1 MSLLDKSGFDMLTNV
16 LFDMNNTGNFSL
28 SILTDKDGL
37 PIVSASSDGSVP
49 EKQAAVIGFIRKSS
63 VQVSKLLGWEELEEI
78 TYSFSN
84 GFILVNR
91 PFFVKDNQLTL
102 ASIVKNKEGQ
112 FRDIMTMAI
121 TEIQKAWEFYWK

>member
-1 MSLLDKSGFDMLTNV
+1 MSLLEKSGFDMLTNV
-16 LFDMNNTGNFSL
+16 LFDMNNTGDFSL

-63 VQVSKLLGWEELEEI
+63 VQVGKLLGWEELEEI

-84 GFILVNR
+84 GLVLVSR

-102 ASIVKNKEGQ
+102 ASIVKNKDGQ
-112 FRDIMTMAI
+112 FRAIMTMAI

>member
-16 LFDMNNTGNFSL
+16 LFDMNNTGDFSL

-63 VQVSKLLGWEELEEI
+63 VQVSKLLGWADLEEI
-78 TYSFSN
+78 TYTFSN
-84 GFILVNR
+84 GFILVSR
-91 PFFVKDNQLTL
+91 PFYVKDNQLTL
-102 ASIVKNKEGQ
+102 ASIVKNKDIHYRE
-112 FRDIMTMAI
+112 IMTMAI
-121 TEIQKAWEFYWK
+121 TEIQKAWDFYWK

>member
-37 PIVSASSDGSVP
+37 PIVSASIDGSVP

-84 GFILVNR
+84 GFILVSR
-91 PFFVKDNQLTL
+91 PFFVKENQLTL
-102 ASIVKNKEGQ
+102 ASIVKNKDGQ
-112 FRDIMTMAI
+112 YREIMTMAI